1 MVRAKRFGENL
12 TTKQIISMD
21 IKEFNKLNAS
31 DLSKL
36 VSRIASTANKSI
48 KRVEKEI
55 VKYDTRYKST
65 GLKARGPAAYAQAIE
80 SKPKDQKNVFGLGRG
95 PKELSE
101 LRKEFIRIRNYL
113 QAETSTVKGIRKAR
127 QRTMQK
133 LKAQG
138 INIGT
143 EAEMQDLIMEYEQL
157 KHDYPNIADQAFK
170 YDVLKVLS
178 ENREARAQDMRDMM
192 GKVRNEYE
200 QRERDYNTGV
210 SEFFID
216 EEDI

>member
-1 MVRAKRFGENL
+1 MARAKRFGENL

-21 IKEFNKLNAS
+21 IKEFNRLDTR

-65 GLKARGPAAYAQAIE
+65 GLKAGGPAAYAQAIE
-80 SKPKDQKNVFGLGRG
+80 SKPKDRENVFGLGRG
-95 PKELSE
+95 SHELSE

-113 QAETSTVKGIRKAR
+113 QAETSTVRGIRKAR

-138 INIGT
+138 INIET
-143 EAEMQDLIMEYEQL
+143 EAEMQDLIMEYEQI
-157 KHDYPNIADQAFK
+157 KHDYPNIADQSFK

-216 EEDI
+216 E